1 MDIALNCKIAKKCNS
16 CQLNNLTYNE
26 QLKFKFNKCIKYL
39 GSYHRIEP
47 VIGMENPFN
56 YRNKAQAVFKRER
69 DKSISWG
76 LYKSTTNTL
85 VKTRECKLHTKHS
98 NEIFTTLCALFKSF
112 KISPY
117 DPFRGTGFVKSVV
130 IREGF
135 VSGEVMVIINSSDPV
150 FPAKKTFVSA
160 LLKNHPYIT
169 TVVTTVNK
177 DTKKLFIGKTQDILF
192 GDGYIKDTL
201 CDKTFIISPQ
211 SFYQINPIQT
221 ERLYKKAIALS
232 GLDGTQ
238 TVLDSYCGVGTIGI
252 CASDSAKKVY
262 AVESVKDAIVD
273 AKKNAKLNNI
283 ENIEFKCADA
293 KDYIQSLK
301 NEDIKIDVAFV
312 DPPRMGC
319 NRQFLQSV
327 VDMKIEKIVYVSCNV
342 ETQSRDIRFL
352 KQNGYTVSHI
362 QPVDMFPHTNHVE
375 CICLVSRNP
384 NNHT

>member
-1 MDIALNCKIAKKCNS
+1 MDINLNCKIAKKCNA

-26 QLKFKFNKCIKYL
+26 QIKFKFNKCLKYL
-39 GSYHRIEP
+39 GSYCRVEP
-47 VIGMENPFN
+47 VIAMENPFS

-76 LYKSTTNTL
+76 LYKSTTNTI
-85 VKTRECKLHTKHS
+85 VKTRECKLHTKNS
-98 NEIFTTLCALFKSF
+98 NEIFNSLCALFKSF
-112 KISPY
+112 KIAPY

-130 IREGF
+130 VREGF
-135 VSGEVMVIINSSDPV
+135 NSGEIMVIINGADPI

-160 LLKNHPYIT
+160 LLKKHPNIT

-177 DTKKLFIGKTQDILF
+177 DRKKLFIGKTQDILF

-201 CDKTFIISPQ
+201 CGKTFIISPQ
-211 SFYQINPIQT
+211 SFYQINPVQT
-221 ERLYKKAIALS
+221 EKLYKKAVELAK
-232 GLDGTQ
+232 LDGTQ

-252 CASDSAKKVY
+252 CASDNAKKVY
-262 AVESVKDAIVD
+262 SVESVKDAIID

-283 ENIEFKCADA
+283 KNIDFVCADA
-293 KDYIQSLK
+293 KDYIEELK
-301 NEDIKIDVAFV
+301 NDDVKIDVAFV

-319 NRQFLQSV
+319 SREFLQAV

-352 KQNGYTVSHI
+352 KSNGYKVEHI
-362 QPVDMFPHTNHVE
+362 VPVDMFPHTNHVE
-375 CICLVSRNP
+375 SVALLSK
-384 NNHT
+384 